1 MSDFAVSYRQNFWLF
16 LVITLMAGSVGL
28 LLAFTEWSPILGGVL
43 WVLFLIFSV
52 IHFVGL
58 LAVFMDT
65 HRKASINSIYLKQI
79 LELLKKQ
86 DLDQATSEN
95 VLEEDLNTSDDFTAP
110 RE

>member
-1 MSDFAVSYRQNFWLF
+1 MSNFAVSYRQNFWIFFFVHLLGAGAYIF
-16 LVITLMAGSVGL
+16 LEGTQLAPVLEL
-28 LLAFTEWSPILGGVL
+28 LVL
-43 WVLFLIFSV
+43 VLIIIFSV

>member
-1 MSDFAVSYRQNFWLF
+1 MSNFAVSYRQSFWLF
-16 LVITLMAGSVGL
+16 FVITLMAGSVGL
-28 LLAFTEWSPILGGVL
+28 LLAFTERFPILGGVI

-65 HRKASINSIYLKQI
+65 HRKASINSIHLKQI

-86 DLDQATSEN
+86 DSDQATSEN